1 MEKKIWVWV
10 ERAPPIFQIFQIQKN
25 LLFQMENIL
34 AIWMIQNYGIKI
46 LFNLLNPYDSCFMT
60 HLPIILFR
68 DCLDRQSELVQI
80 FANLDQNRDHE
91 PNFSTNRTDQ
101 VVRSGQS
108 CFCTVI
114 SVIAQSPVR

>member
-1 MEKKIWVWV
+1 
-10 ERAPPIFQIFQIQKN
+10 
-25 LLFQMENIL
+25 
-34 AIWMIQNYGIKI
+34 
-46 LFNLLNPYDSCFMT
+46 MT

-68 DCLDRQSELVQI
+68 DCLDRQSELVEI
-80 FANLDQNRDHE
+80 FANLDHE
-91 PNFSTNRTDQ
+91 PNFSTIRTDQ